1 MSNPVLVCA
10 LRRINAIKVLADT
23 LERLPSCREKLG
35 KSNSVLQRVMALT
48 PEMTFRQAV
57 LFFTEEDFVT
67 GKPCFYCLAGG
78 GIQKLL
84 SKNMYI
90 SYQIYLF
97 FLVGETWR
105 CHVESLFTYLQTG
118 AQVLCTVLL
127 IKPGAWTRGLA
138 RILQKLDL
146 EKFSVVGMKHTNLEP
161 DIALGLLSPE
171 MKQDPAVLEAHCT
184 YLTSGS
190 ALVLCLQRSNA
201 VKKLLDLLGPEDPK
215 LAQALDPFL
224 WRAQYGINAVQNGFY
239 GSKSYQIAVRDMKLF
254 FPEGLCCADCQTL
267 EEEEV

>member
-23 LERLPSCREKLG
+23 LENLPLCREKLG
-35 KSNSVLQRVMALT
+35 KSNGVLQRVMALT

-57 LFFTEEDFVT
+57 LFFTEKDFVT
-67 GKPCFYCLAGG
+67 GKPPLYCLTC
-78 GIQKLL
+78 ISLTK
-84 SKNMYI
+84 YI
-90 SYQIYLF
+90 CFSY
-97 FLVGETWR
+97 LVGETWR
-105 CHVESLFTYLQTG
+105 CHVESLFSYLQTG

-127 IKPGAWTRGLA
+127 IKPGAWSHGLA
-138 RILQKLDL
+138 RILRKLDL
-146 EKFSVVGMKHTNLEP
+146 EKFTVVGMKHTNLEP
-161 DIALGLLSPE
+161 DLALGLLSPE

-215 LAQALDPFL
+215 VAQALDPFL